1 MKVRGL
7 GDENYFDEISLSKA
21 ANCHSVC
28 KFRQRVAEENFSI
41 YQSAVGK
48 EIGVELDSGRP
59 IFFGEV
65 AEILIERTYHG
76 NYVEVLAKSASFKS
90 DETKETR
97 IFQNPKKVFSDI
109 LNPARLKLK
118 NCSVELENKFATKSC
133 REIILQ
139 DGETNFGFIKRLAA
153 WQGRRVWVKDTLQ
166 GKSELKIA
174 TCSDEAAN
182 KISQD
187 EIIRLKLGRHGE
199 IQIAELVAA
208 RYFELGRILQLS
220 NNPCK
225 FLIVALEVYQ
235 ERGADRIRFDLE
247 ELLEPQSSEL
257 VTPPAKLKA
266 KVTDIGDEKNLGR
279 LRVQF
284 EIDDKDS
291 EKIFLP
297 YLTPYSGII
306 FLPEVGENVEIFYAN
321 GEGYAASTLRTKTLD
336 EEFKNVKDKY
346 IGNNRKQC
354 IFFRDKSL
362 EIKSFGTS
370 LLMDEK
376 KIVLSVGENK
386 IVMGEQGIN
395 LKTGGAFKA
404 EVAKEFNVK
413 AQNISLKS
421 NDIKLG

>member
-48 EIGVELDSGRP
+48 KIGVELDSGRP

-65 AEILIERTYHG
+65 AEILIEQTYHG
-76 NYVEVLAKSASFKS
+76 NYVEVLAKSASVKS

-97 IFQNPKKVFSDI
+97 IFQNPEKFFSDI
-109 LNPARLKLK
+109 LNPARLKLQ
-118 NCSVELENKFATKSC
+118 NCSVELENKFATKLC

-139 DGETNFGFIKRLAA
+139 DGETNFEFIKRLAA

-187 EIIRLKLGRHGE
+187 EIIRLKLGRRGE
-199 IQIAELVAA
+199 IKIAELVAA
-208 RYFELGRILQLS
+208 KYFELGRILQLG

-235 ERGADRIRFDLE
+235 ERGADRIRFELE
-247 ELLEPQSSEL
+247 ELREPQPSEL
-257 VTPPAKLKA
+257 LTPPAKLMA
-266 KVTDIGDEKNLGR
+266 KVTDIGDGKNLGR

-284 EIDDKDS
+284 EIDDKDA

-297 YLTPYSGII
+297 YRTPYSGII
-306 FLPEVGENVEIFYAN
+306 FLPEVGETVEIFYMN

-346 IGNNRKQC
+346 IGNNRKQR

-395 LKTGGAFKA
+395 LKMGGAFKA
-404 EVAKEFNVK
+404 EVGKDFNLE